1 MIRLALQISCTTLTA
16 ALLLWTAPSEQCGVT
31 DDQQAKCDDGCGV
44 FCQECDEFFDAEE
57 DTEEGK
63 MNYRKKARSAPRA
76 NGQLSGEQT
85 VQATPLRASTCAGS

>member
-1 MIRLALQISCTTLTA
+1 MEVDRGSDPMSDVFCK
-16 ALLLWTAPSEQCGVT
+16 QCGVT

-44 FCQECDEFFDAEE
+44 FCQECDEFIDVEE

-63 MNYRKKARSAPRA
+63 MNYRKRHGAPLGLMGNSRV
-76 NGQLSGEQT
+76 SRR